1 MTKEDFDNYYKK
13 TEGRLFNY
21 KKILNDI
28 EMIDLE
34 IAQIENEYVGCS
46 GISYDSEKTG
56 KTYNISKSV
65 EQEIIRKEERI
76 NYLKYTKTKLEIE
89 KRRIEIAVNNF
100 TIQQKELFEIL
111 YCSRRVRISRNEIL
125 RKMHIS
131 KSTYYELRNSLVV
144 SALNSIYPTILRDE
158 IYKKFA

>member
-1 MTKEDFDNYYKK
+1 MTKEEFGSYYKK

-21 KKILNDI
+21 RKILDDLEI
-28 EMIDLE
+28 IDLE
-34 IAQIENEYVGCS
+34 IAQTENEYVGCS
-46 GISYDSEKTG
+46 GISYDSEKSG
-56 KTYNISKSV
+56 RTYNVSKSV

-76 NYLKYTKTKLEIE
+76 NYLKYTKKRLEIE

-111 YCSRRVRISRNEIL
+111 YCSKRVRVSRNEIL